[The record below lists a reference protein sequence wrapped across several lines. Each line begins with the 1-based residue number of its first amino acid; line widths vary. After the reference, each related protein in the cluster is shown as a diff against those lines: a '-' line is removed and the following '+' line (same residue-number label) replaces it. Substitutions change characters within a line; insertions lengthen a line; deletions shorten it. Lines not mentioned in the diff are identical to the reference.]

1 VLRSIQFVNRHD
13 PPGPGSLA
21 DLAGATG
28 FTTDELAGDFADGS
42 DLGTGRAPVA
52 LGKRVA
58 VAGKEILRIGLIDC
72 HQFSRDCLIEAFTA
86 LHQELLML
94 PFVNIQDCT
103 DSARDDLDLI
113 MYYSHDEGPF
123 EDVALQTVTAIRHAF
138 KGVPVIVLSD
148 AKSAL
153 QPKTIRNALKSGAQ
167 GFIPTRTTEMPV
179 AFAAIRFVKAG
190 GTFAPIDLL
199 LSGRPDRVP
208 VNAEAPPPGRL
219 TLRQMTVLSHLRQGK
234 ANKVIAHDLGMSES
248 TVKVH
253 VRNIMRKMGATNRTQ
268 AVYKAQQFWSGIEIT
283 GARE

>member
-1 VLRSIQFVNRHD
+1 MNRHD

-28 FTTDELAGDFADGS
+28 FSTGELTGAFADGT
-42 DLGTGRAPVA
+42 DFRDGAPVA
-52 LGKRVA
+52 FGRRPAAPGKDV
-58 VAGKEILRIGLIDC
+58 LLIGLIDC
-72 HQFSRDCLIEAFTA
+72 HQFSRDCLIGAFAT
-86 LHQELLML
+86 LHQELSIL
-94 PFVNIQDCT
+94 PFVDIQDCVHA
-103 DSARDDLDLI
+103 ARADLDLI
-113 MYYSHDEGPF
+113 LYYSHDEGSF
-123 EDVALQTVTAIRHAF
+123 EDVALQGMTAIRHAF
-138 KGVPVIVLSD
+138 KGVPVIILSD

-153 QPKTIRNALKSGAQ
+153 QPRTIRNALKSGAQ

-199 LSGRPDRVP
+199 LSARPERAV
-208 VNAEAPPPGRL
+208 AASEAPLRGRL
-219 TLRQMTVLSHLRQGK
+219 TLRQMTVLTHLRQGK

-268 AVYKAQQFWSGIEIT
+268 AVYRAQESWSGIDPT
-283 GARE
+283 GTSE